1 VDDAELDTSVELP
14 VLRGPGGRPLR
25 IAHLTTVDMSLEL
38 LLGVEL
44 DVDVATGLDVVGLSA
59 PGPYVAAVE
68 ARGVRHVPLP
78 SLTRSW
84 DPRSDAAAARELLQA
99 LLELRL
105 DVLHTHNPKTGV
117 LGRVLG
123 RLVGVPVVV
132 NTCHGLWAQA
142 HDSLARRTFVL
153 GAESFAAQFSHAEL
167 AQNAE
172 DAATLRRWGAPQPR
186 VVGNGT
192 DLRRFGPDPVA
203 RARLRAEW
211 GIEHDTLV
219 VGGVGRLV
227 AEKGL
232 VELAAAA
239 RTLHDRFD
247 DQVTVVWV
255 GPDDPDKPDALS
267 DLAESVRLLGARTDM
282 PAVYNAFD
290 VFVLPSYRE
299 GFSRSGM
306 EAAATGLPLVL
317 SDIRGCREVGRH
329 EREALLVA
337 AGDEAALAEAILRL
351 VEDPELRERLG
362 TAARKRALAEFD
374 QVRIAAS
381 SLATY
386 LAVANRRRLRWGSSY
401 VDDAALSG

>member
-1 VDDAELDTSVELP
+1 V
-14 VLRGPGGRPLR
+14 G
-25 IAHLTTVDMSLEL
+25 HLTTVDMSLEL

-59 PGPYVAAVE
+59 PGPYVAQVE
-68 ARGVRHVPLP
+68 ARGVRHVPLA

-84 DPRSDAAAARELLQA
+84 DPRSDAAAARELWQTLDR
-99 LLELRL
+99 LDL

-123 RLVGVPVVV
+123 RLRRIPVVV

-142 HDSLARRTFVL
+142 HDSLPRRAFVL
-153 GAESFAAQFSHAEL
+153 GSEAFAGRFSHAEL

-172 DAATLRRWGAPQPR
+172 DAATLRRFGVHSR

-192 DLRRFGPDPVA
+192 DLRRFGPDPEA
-203 RARLRAEW
+203 RARLRREW
-211 GIEHDTLV
+211 GVGDGTLL

-227 AEKGL
+227 AEKGI

-239 RTLHDRFD
+239 AVLGDRA
-247 DQVTVVWV
+247 TVAWV
-255 GPDDPDKPDALS
+255 GPDDPAKPDALRATGS
-267 DLAESVRLLGARTDM
+267 SLRLLGARSDM

-329 EREALLVA
+329 EQEALLVP
-337 AGDEAALAEAILRL
+337 AGDADALAVALVRL
-351 VEDPELRERLG
+351 VEDPALRARLG
-362 TAARKRALAEFD
+362 AAARDRALREFD
-374 QVRIAAS
+374 QVAIAAT

-386 LAVANRRRLRWGSSY
+386 FAVAQRRRLDWQCSLQSSPSL
-401 VDDAALSG
+401 AL

>member
-1 VDDAELDTSVELP
+1 
-14 VLRGPGGRPLR
+14 VLCGAGGRPLR

-44 DVDVATGLDVVGLSA
+44 DVDVATGLEVFGLSA
-59 PGPYVAAVE
+59 PGPYVTAVE

-84 DPRSDAAAARELLQA
+84 APRSDAAAARELLGT
-99 LLELRL
+99 LKELRL

-123 RLVGVPVVV
+123 RLAGVPVVV

-142 HDSLARRTFVL
+142 HDSLARRSFVL

-172 DAATLRRWGAPQPR
+172 DAETLRRWGAPRPR

-192 DLRRFGPDPVA
+192 DLRRFGPDHVA

-211 GIEHDTLV
+211 GVADDTVV

-232 VELAAAA
+232 IELGSAAQVV
-239 RTLHDRFD
+239 RERFGERA
-247 DQVTVVWV
+247 TVVWI
-255 GPDDPDKPDALS
+255 GPADPDKPDAMS
-267 DLAESVRLLGARTDM
+267 DVGESVRLLGPRSDM

-329 EREALLVA
+329 EQEALLVA
-337 AGDEAALAEAILRL
+337 PADPDALAVALVRL
-351 VEDPELRERLG
+351 VGDPDLRARLG
-362 TAARKRALAEFD
+362 AAARRRALADFD
-374 QVRIAAS
+374 QVRIAAT

-386 LAVANRRRLRWGSSY
+386 LAVARRRGLAWRATY
-401 VDDAALSG
+401 VRSRDLALG

>member
-1 VDDAELDTSVELP
+1 
-14 VLRGPGGRPLR
+14 VLRGPGGRSLR
-25 IAHLTTVDMSLEL
+25 VAHLTTVDMSLEL

-44 DVDVATGLDVVGLSA
+44 DVDVATGLDVFGLSA

-68 ARGVRHVPLP
+68 RRGVRHLSLP

-84 DPRSDAAAARELLQA
+84 DPRADAAAARELA
-99 LLELRL
+99 GAVRRLRL

-123 RLVGVPVVV
+123 RLARVPVVV

-142 HDSLARRTFVL
+142 HDPLARRVLVL
-153 GAESFAAQFSHAEL
+153 GTESFASRFSHAEL

-172 DAATLRRWGAPQPR
+172 DAAMLRRWAARPPR

-192 DLRRFGPDPVA
+192 DLRRFAPDAGA

-211 GIEHDTLV
+211 GLDDATVV

-239 RTLHDRFD
+239 RAVRDRFGD
-247 DQVTVVWV
+247 TAAVVWV

-267 DLAESVRLLGARTDM
+267 EAGESVRLLGPRSDM

-329 EREALLVA
+329 EREALLVP
-337 AGDEAALAEAILRL
+337 AGDADALADALIRL
-351 VEDPELRERLG
+351 VGDPGLRGHLG
-362 TAARKRALAEFD
+362 AAARRRALAEFD
-374 QVRIAAS
+374 QVRIAAT

-386 LAVANRRRLRWGSSY
+386 LAVARRRGVDWQSTY
-401 VDDAALSG
+401 VRSRDLPAA